1 MNKLY
6 IHAIAAL
13 ALCCSAFYS
22 DDGKPEDPG
31 PDPTPGPAP
40 EHNYPAPLPIAEE
53 WKSYY
58 PGDVDFKIESP
69 RTTGAQIYKKIVPQP
84 EKYIQENALR
94 VLQTLYY
101 SPEDEN
107 IPKIKTIKYILN
119 SFDGVSYKS
128 GSGSFIQIN
137 YSTDWIEQSYKG
149 NDIEQVDYETRGVLY
164 HELTHAYQLEP
175 KGCGSYSDG
184 GVFWAFIEGTADG
197 VRVANGC
204 FEQDFASNDRPR
216 GGNWMD
222 GYRYLGYFLYWMQI
236 NKDENFIRKFNAT
249 ANELE
254 VWSFDAAMKL
264 ILGDKP
270 EITMSNLWDEY
281 LKAVGDR

>member
-13 ALCCSAFYS
+13 ALCCSACSS

-107 IPKIKTIKYILN
+107 IPKIKTIKYIL
-119 SFDGVSYKS
+119 GKC
-128 GSGSFIQIN
+128 I
-137 YSTDWIEQSYKG
+137 
-149 NDIEQVDYETRGVLY
+149 
-164 HELTHAYQLEP
+164 
-175 KGCGSYSDG
+175 
-184 GVFWAFIEGTADG
+184 
-197 VRVANGC
+197 
-204 FEQDFASNDRPR
+204 
-216 GGNWMD
+216 
-222 GYRYLGYFLYWMQI
+222 
-236 NKDENFIRKFNAT
+236 
-249 ANELE
+249 
-254 VWSFDAAMKL
+254 
-264 ILGDKP
+264 
-270 EITMSNLWDEY
+270 
-281 LKAVGDR
+281 